1 MMLHAWS
8 LKFLSGLP
16 MTPAGRGG
24 AGHPMTKLETPGE
37 GCMYARR
44 LSKGMQ
50 HSGAALVGFPG
61 DVSFVAPDPISAH
74 FEDFE
79 AD

>member
-1 MMLHAWS
+1 
-8 LKFLSGLP
+8 
-16 MTPAGRGG
+16 
-24 AGHPMTKLETPGE
+24 MTKLETPGE
-37 GCMYARR
+37 GCMYAGPGVQVAAGDDDRCAASAKKQSR